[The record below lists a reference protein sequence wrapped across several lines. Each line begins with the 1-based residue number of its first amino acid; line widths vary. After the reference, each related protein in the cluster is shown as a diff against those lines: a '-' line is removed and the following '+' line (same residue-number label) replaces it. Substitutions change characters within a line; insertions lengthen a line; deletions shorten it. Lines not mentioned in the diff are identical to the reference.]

1 MVGVILSSKKIEGE
15 LCIDFGD
22 ITPSEL
28 PLANR
33 KIIEHQSSELSRFC
47 SKIFVTTFSKD
58 SSLSRYE
65 KVKTIIVEK
74 DLAITELIKSI
85 IKKFNNES
93 ILFLY
98 GDTFIRFPKLL
109 KPTSTMFYVK
119 DIDFSYPNWFFLE
132 KNKIMCGAFIIN
144 KQAIKKLDYN
154 NISSLSDL
162 FYFIVNSGKLLKI
175 NKKDWYDFGHYHTY
189 YISKKSF
196 LETRDFN
203 SISVSSKGFVEKSS
217 KDISKILYEYNW
229 LKKAHKIF
237 PSIVPVVKDLDIKN
251 TSTCSYKIVY
261 ENTPSLSDIFVHGN
275 HDLKTKL
282 KILVKLIKT
291 INLIQNFYA
300 HREPKENFIYKKL
313 IEREEKII
321 KTATLFSLEKEVKS
335 IISKNKNY
343 FKNKT
348 FHETIM
354 HGDFCFSN
362 ILYNRR
368 YDKITLIDPRG
379 YLSTNAGFSFFGPYV
394 YDYFKLA
401 HSFIGGY
408 DYIISGGN
416 PIDST
421 KEETHNKL
429 SFFCGE
435 TGLSK
440 ELIIY
445 GLVNLFLTMIPLHRD
460 SPERQQKFLI
470 NAINFQ
476 KLV

>member
-65 KVKTIIVEK
+65 KIKTIIVEK

-144 KQAIKKLDYN
+144 KQTIKKLDYN

-175 NKKDWYDFGHYHTY
+175 NKKDW
-189 YISKKSF
+189 
-196 LETRDFN
+196 
-203 SISVSSKGFVEKSS
+203 
-217 KDISKILYEYNW
+217 
-229 LKKAHKIF
+229 
-237 PSIVPVVKDLDIKN
+237 
-251 TSTCSYKIVY
+251 
-261 ENTPSLSDIFVHGN
+261 
-275 HDLKTKL
+275 
-282 KILVKLIKT
+282 
-291 INLIQNFYA
+291 
-300 HREPKENFIYKKL
+300 
-313 IEREEKII
+313 
-321 KTATLFSLEKEVKS
+321 
-335 IISKNKNY
+335 
-343 FKNKT
+343 
-348 FHETIM
+348 
-354 HGDFCFSN
+354 
-362 ILYNRR
+362 
-368 YDKITLIDPRG
+368 
-379 YLSTNAGFSFFGPYV
+379 
-394 YDYFKLA
+394 
-401 HSFIGGY
+401 
-408 DYIISGGN
+408 
-416 PIDST
+416 
-421 KEETHNKL
+421 
-429 SFFCGE
+429 
-435 TGLSK
+435 
-440 ELIIY
+440 
-445 GLVNLFLTMIPLHRD
+445 
-460 SPERQQKFLI
+460 
-470 NAINFQ
+470 
-476 KLV
+476 